1 MVLSFI
7 KRILTC
13 TFLFFFGVIFF
24 LMIFRMPT
32 VIFIAYVALAS
43 VLVNRIG
50 QEFIIFIILGS
61 FLIRLAYISIITTPL
76 ESDFKLL
83 YDAAVL
89 FSPGRLQLQPAGLFS
104 GVGLP
109 NRLCDIS
116 GNGCPSF
123 PGSRASLP

>member
-13 TFLFFFGVIFF
+13 TFLIFFGVIFF
-24 LMIFRMPT
+24 LMVFRMPT

-50 QEFIIFIILGS
+50 DRGFIIFIILGS
-61 FLIRLAYISIITTPL
+61 FLIRLAYISIINTPL

-89 FSPGRLQLQPAGLFS
+89 FSQGDYSFS
-104 GVGLP
+104 QQVYFQEWCYQTGFV
-109 NRLCDIS
+109 I
-116 GNGCPSF
+116 
-123 PGSRASLP
+123 